1 MSCTRFASTAQSAC
15 SLFHASCDKN
25 LRKTF
30 SNPFDDN
37 RVKHELNEAALKG
50 KHVAIKARRLK
61 LIESIY
67 VEQSYELAIR
77 DMKQTIR
84 IIIAI
89 RNWEVNKRSGI
100 SIQPSSSLHNKIRS
114 EREFASTPAT
124 IKRDNLRHKGLR

>member
-1 MSCTRFASTAQSAC
+1 MSCTRFAATAQSAR

-37 RVKHELNEAALKG
+37 RVKHELNEAAL

-114 EREFASTPAT
+114 ERNTS
-124 IKRDNLRHKGLR
+124 LRRPLRQ